1 LVSPSSLLRCSL
13 LVAAPAVD
21 SRLEMG
27 PLLWAPLEEEGLLL
41 VDEEAGRRRLAF
53 VEVVTAEEMMGMAL
67 WWRSSA
73 AVVGFSRCGWRLE
86 GKWGYYDV
94 G

>member
-1 LVSPSSLLRCSL
+1 VRSNITCKEEKDAIQLVLAFVLGHGSTFFFLCFGSALFLVSPSSLLRCSL

-41 VDEEAGRRRLAF
+41 AGEEAGRRRLS
-53 VEVVTAEEMMGMAL
+53 L
-67 WWRSSA
+67 LR
-73 AVVGFSRCGWRLE
+73 R
-86 GKWGYYDV
+86 
-94 G
+94 